1 MIIVILYFKKEIS
14 AYHSTFHN
22 RRRILILLPANINF
36 SVCSM
41 KQTINCRSWT
51 PTAQLAALSRLQL
64 TELHSI
70 HPVTAE
76 DRADACYIS
85 ARLCRPSHRHLH
97 ARHTHS
103 LASQSNASKITIWQ
117 KNTVKLEKAGLNIA
131 RHSPS
136 LPIFNT
142 NGLTYGGDRKKRR
155 TKDTFDELTEGKL
168 LPDFARSLLDHFS
181 ESFVRKTIGAKHA

>member
-1 MIIVILYFKKEIS
+1 MLCEKVAKFPFP
-14 AYHSTFHN
+14 HSM
-22 RRRILILLPANINF
+22 LAEPPA
-36 SVCSM
+36 CSWL
-41 KQTINCRSWT
+41 TCT
-51 PTAQLAALSRLQL
+51 PFT
-64 TELHSI
+64 
-70 HPVTAE
+70 PVTAE
-76 DRADACYIS
+76 ERADACKIL
-85 ARLCRPSHRHLH
+85 ARLYQPSHHHLH

-181 ESFVRKTIGAKHA
+181 ESFVRKTIGAKHT